1 METELCE
8 HCKKEVPVENYL
20 MHSAHCKRNIQLC
33 PLCGQAISR
42 KDAKEHLEEYHEKI
56 DCVHCGQKT
65 TRIDEE
71 NHLASECTKALI
83 PCHYCD
89 ILLPREKM
97 SKHQDFCGSRTELC
111 EKCNRYVMMRDLQK
125 HETSCLD
132 YTVLPCEFC
141 GALISYDR
149 LDSHQLQCITE
160 SQTLR
165 GDIPLLVEGEDGLF
179 REIAMEKATRS
190 TSSHDRTGSGNDS
203 ATGSNEE
210 TTDKEGNSDNSI
222 VALPCEICGELCPS
236 DRLMEHQERCGRE
249 SEDDENHEEPQ
260 ELNFRF
266 NSYQYTGMD
275 NYYDGLFSE
284 GIPRVFESIIQQRVL
299 SDLGDRMWPFN
310 IMRN

>member
-1 METELCE
+1 M
-8 HCKKEVPVENYL
+8 
-20 MHSAHCKRNIQLC
+20 
-33 PLCGQAISR
+33 
-42 KDAKEHLEEYHEKI
+42 
-56 DCVHCGQKT
+56 
-65 TRIDEE
+65 
-71 NHLASECTKALI
+71 
-83 PCHYCD
+83 
-89 ILLPREKM
+89 
-97 SKHQDFCGSRTELC
+97 
-111 EKCNRYVMMRDLQK
+111 
-125 HETSCLD
+125 
-132 YTVLPCEFC
+132 
-141 GALISYDR
+141 
-149 LDSHQLQCITE
+149 TE

-236 DRLMEHQERCGRE
+236 DRLMEHQEGCGQEGEDYENQEE
-249 SEDDENHEEPQ
+249 SR

-266 NSYQYTGMD
+266 DSHPYRGMD
-275 NYYDGLFSE
+275 YYYDELFSE
-284 GIPRVFESIIQQRVL
+284 GIPRVFESLIQQRML